1 MTNNDIKQAIDS
13 CIGKDTSVIVS
24 VIEDLMDKIIPH
36 VLRSYSNSRQTVQ
49 FALGQLERI
58 HTEVVCVLLQQVL
71 NGVESLSGL
80 FDKASKD
87 YNEYVKVKWDY
98 DDVRAVMQKIP
109 SHFLGNIH
117 LNVPNMAFADSL
129 SSDERRKLA
138 SFIID
143 SIQYYGTDTQWKKDT
158 IENHQLYLAVLYAI
172 CKKDG
177 QMWYLFL
184 YANNFIGRLATSG
197 EAQAARDMAENMLM
211 IGHQEEMEAE
221 AYFCASRAYTI
232 VHNPLAGLFYLEIA
246 IRKWLQ
252 QTDRIPYKTAF
263 ELLWQIVK
271 IARSIRFCSD
281 KHLKP
286 VADCFD
292 GLQPLSYD
300 IVSFYHTYLS
310 LMFFQKGEGILS
322 DVADFL
328 DKNRESVYANLDHS
342 AMPWLSLIASVKLNF
357 PDADSARLTPYI
369 NAFKGVV
376 NRERNSMMLDMF
388 DGVNE
393 DVHLKELMVR
403 LQSTRNV
410 ADFSH
415 DNQYAMLFAKSLLT
429 KACQEQNPSKFL
441 LAMHAKADYTFVRPE
456 ILQEGLYR
464 KTEFKDVNGAE
475 YNLHIENTELLQQL
489 MQQGESDEVMWIGKG
504 KSLLHFM
511 TLFQNQFKFGNLE
524 SLSRVNV
531 GQLQSDLICHLHYE
545 KDVKTP
551 GEPIYVKGMAELEQE
566 AEELK
571 QKLSDC
577 QIAVEGNAERL
588 FLVKDM
594 DVAAYPHQLLVDTN
608 NGKFIGELL
617 PTCNIISTEVLIK
630 TNFDNPL
637 SEHPSCSFWCPTG
650 SQEFTFAMIK
660 SSLDD
665 VFGKYN
671 IACNERDMP
680 ERPIEAE
687 INIACAHGGADISDT
702 QWFYADGNPIVETDK
717 IIGRGKLLILFV
729 CHSGSIMRHDYD
741 NAMHTL
747 IKRYIR
753 AGYSSL
759 IAPMW
764 SLSTEILQTWL
775 DVFMEEIMNKQFV
788 IDALYKANM
797 AVKEKF
803 TSPEVYACLHL
814 FGNPFLQ
821 IADKPVL
828 EICEKE

>member
-13 CIGKDTSVIVS
+13 CIGKESSVIDS
-24 VIEDLMDKIIPH
+24 VIKDLMDEIIPH
-36 VLRSYSNSRQTVQ
+36 VLSSYDNSRQTVQ
-49 FALGQLERI
+49 FALGQLERM
-58 HTEVVCVLLQQVL
+58 HTEVVRILLQQVL
-71 NGVESLSGL
+71 DRMESLSGL
-80 FDKASKD
+80 FEKASED
-87 YNEYVKVKWDY
+87 YNEYVKVKWKE

-109 SHFLGNIH
+109 SYFQGNIH
-117 LNVPNMAFADSL
+117 LNVPNMAFADNL
-129 SSDERRKLA
+129 SPDERRKFV

-143 SIQYYGTDTQWKKDT
+143 SIQYYGTDTQWKKET
-158 IENHQLYLAVLYAI
+158 IENHQLYLAFLYAI

-177 QMWYLFL
+177 QMWYLIL
-184 YANNFIGRLATSG
+184 YANNLIGRLATSG

-211 IGHQEEMEAE
+211 IGHQEGMEAE

-252 QTDRIPYKTAF
+252 QAERIPYKTAF
-263 ELLWQIVK
+263 EILWQIVK
-271 IARSIRFCSD
+271 IARSIRIRPEE
-281 KHLKP
+281 KLKP

-292 GLQPLSYD
+292 GLQPLAYD
-300 IVSFYHTYLS
+300 NVSFYHTYLS
-310 LMFFQKGEGILS
+310 LMFCQKGEGILS

-328 DKNRESVYANLDHS
+328 DKNREGVYANLAHS

-357 PDADSARLTPYI
+357 PDADLARLMPYV

-393 DVHLKELMVR
+393 DVHLKEWMVR

-415 DNQYAMLFAKSLLT
+415 DNQYAMIIAKSLLT

-441 LAMHAKADYTFVRPE
+441 LAMHARADYTFVRPE
-456 ILQEGLYR
+456 IRQEGLYR

-475 YNLHIENTELLQQL
+475 YNLHIENTDLLQQL
-489 MQQGESDEVMWIGKG
+489 MQQGMNNEVMWIGKG
-504 KSLLHFM
+504 RTSLHFM

-531 GQLQSDLICHLHYE
+531 CQLQSDLICHLHYE
-545 KDVKTP
+545 KDVKPP
-551 GEPIYVKGMAELEQE
+551 GEPIYVKGTSELEQE

-577 QIAVEGNAERL
+577 QITVGGNAERL
-588 FLVKDM
+588 FLVKDI

-637 SEHPSCSFWCPTG
+637 SERPSCSFWCPTG

-671 IACNERDMP
+671 IACNERDIP

-702 QWFYADGNPIVETDK
+702 QWFYADGSPIVETSK

-729 CHSGSIMRHDYD
+729 CHSGSITRHGYD

-753 AGYSSL
+753 AGYSSV

-764 SLSTEILQTWL
+764 SLSTDILQTWL
-775 DVFMEEIMNKQFV
+775 DVFMEEIMNKHFV

-828 EICEKE
+828 EICK

>member
-13 CIGKDTSVIVS
+13 CIGKESSVIDS
-24 VIEDLMDKIIPH
+24 VIKDLMNRIIPY
-36 VLRSYSNSRQTVQ
+36 VLSSYSNSRQTVQ
-49 FALGQLERI
+49 FALGQLERM
-58 HTEVVCVLLQQVL
+58 HTEVVRILLQQVL
-71 NGVESLSGL
+71 DRVESLSGL
-80 FDKASKD
+80 FEKASED
-87 YNEYVKVKWDY
+87 YNEYVKVKWKE

-109 SHFLGNIH
+109 SYFQGNIH
-117 LNVPNMAFADSL
+117 LNVPNMAFADNL
-129 SSDERRKLA
+129 SPDERRKFI

-158 IENHQLYLAVLYAI
+158 IGNHQLYLAFLYAI

-211 IGHQEEMEAE
+211 IGHQEGMEAE

-252 QTDRIPYKTAF
+252 QMDRIPYKTAF

-271 IARSIRFCSD
+271 IARSIRFCSE

-310 LMFFQKGEGILS
+310 LMFIKKGEGILS

-328 DKNRESVYANLDHS
+328 EKNKESVYANLNHS
-342 AMPWLSLIASVKLNF
+342 AMPWLSLIATMKLNF
-357 PDADSARLTPYI
+357 PDADLTRLTPYI
-369 NAFKGVV
+369 NTFKGVV

-415 DNQYAMLFAKSLLT
+415 DNQYAMILAKSLLT
-429 KACQEQNPSKFL
+429 KACQEQSPSKFL
-441 LAMHAKADYTFVRPE
+441 LAMHARADYTFVRPE
-456 ILQEGLYR
+456 IRQKGLYR

-475 YNLHIENTELLQQL
+475 YNLHIEDTELLQLL
-489 MQQGESDEVMWIGKG
+489 MQQGANNEVMWIGKG

-511 TLFQNQFKFGNLE
+511 TLLNNQFVFGNLDPF
-524 SLSRVNV
+524 SRVDV
-531 GQLQSDLICHLHYE
+531 KKLQSDLICHLQYK
-545 KDVKTP
+545 KDVKNP
-551 GEPIYVKGMAELEQE
+551 GESIYIKGKDELEQE
-566 AEELK
+566 AEELRR
-571 QKLSDC
+571 KLSDC
-577 QIAVEGNAERL
+577 QISVDNNAERL
-588 FLVKDM
+588 FMVKDM
-594 DVAAYPHQLLVDTN
+594 DVAAYPHQLLVDIN
-608 NGKFIGELL
+608 KGKFIGELL

-637 SEHPSCSFWCPTG
+637 SDHPSCSFWCPTG

-702 QWFYADGNPIVETDK
+702 QWFYADGSPIVETGK

-729 CHSGSIMRHDYD
+729 CHSGSITRHDYD

-753 AGYSSL
+753 AGYSSV

-764 SLSTEILQTWL
+764 SLSTDILQTWL

-797 AVKEKF
+797 AVKEQF

-828 EICEKE
+828 EICK

>member
-1 MTNNDIKQAIDS
+1 MLCDIKQAIDS
-13 CIGKDTSVIVS
+13 CIGKDLSVIVS
-24 VIEDLMDKIIPH
+24 VIEDLMDRIIPH

-49 FALGQLERI
+49 FALGQLERM
-58 HTEVVCVLLQQVL
+58 HTEVVCVLFQQVL
-71 NGVESLSGL
+71 NGVGSLSGL
-80 FDKASKD
+80 FEKASED
-87 YNEYVKVKWDY
+87 YNDYVKLKWKE

-109 SHFLGNIH
+109 SYFQGNIH
-117 LNVPNMAFADSL
+117 LNVPNMAFADNL
-129 SSDERRKLA
+129 SPDERRKFV

-158 IENHQLYLAVLYAI
+158 IGNHQLYLAFLYAI

-211 IGHQEEMEAE
+211 IGHQEGMEAE

-252 QTDRIPYKTAF
+252 QAERIPYKTAF

-271 IARSIRFCSD
+271 IARSIRFCSEE
-281 KHLKP
+281 HLKP

-292 GLQPLSYD
+292 RLQPLAFD
-300 IVSFYHTYLS
+300 NVSFYHTYLS

-328 DKNRESVYANLDHS
+328 DKKWESVYANLDHS
-342 AMPWLSLIASVKLNF
+342 AMPWLSLIATVKLNF
-357 PDADSARLTPYI
+357 PDADLTRLMPYV

-376 NRERNSMMLDMF
+376 NKDGNAMMLDMF

-415 DNQYAMLFAKSLLT
+415 DNQYAMILAKSLLT
-429 KACQEQNPSKFL
+429 KACQEQSPSKFL
-441 LAMHAKADYTFVRPE
+441 LAMHARADYTFVRPE
-456 ILQEGLYR
+456 IRQEGLYR

-475 YNLHIENTELLQQL
+475 YNLHIEDTELLQQL
-489 MQQGESDEVMWIGKG
+489 MQQGANNEVMWIGKG

-511 TLFQNQFKFGNLE
+511 TLLNNQFVFGNLDPF
-524 SLSRVNV
+524 SRVDV
-531 GQLQSDLICHLHYE
+531 KKLQSNLICHLQYK
-545 KDVKTP
+545 KDVKNP
-551 GEPIYVKGMAELEQE
+551 GESIYIKGKDELEQE
-566 AEELK
+566 AEELRR
-571 QKLSDC
+571 KLSEC
-577 QIAVEGNAERL
+577 QISVDNNAERL
-588 FLVKDM
+588 FLVKDI
-594 DVAAYPHQLLVDTN
+594 DVATYPHQLLVDIN
-608 NGKFIGELL
+608 KGKFIGELL

-637 SEHPSCSFWCPTG
+637 SERPSCSFWCPTG

-665 VFGKYN
+665 VFGKYY
-671 IACNERDMP
+671 IACNERDIP

-702 QWFYADGNPIVETDK
+702 QWFYADGNPIVETGK

-729 CHSGSIMRHDYD
+729 CHSGSITRHDYD

-753 AGYSSL
+753 AGYSSV

-797 AVKEKF
+797 TVKENF

-828 EICEKE
+828 EICEQE

>member
-1 MTNNDIKQAIDS
+1 MTNNDIKHAIDS
-13 CIGKDTSVIVS
+13 CIGKDSSVIVS
-24 VIEDLMDKIIPH
+24 VIEDLIDKVVQH
-36 VLRSYSNSRQTVQ
+36 VLSSYDNSRQTAQ
-49 FALGQLERI
+49 YAIGQLDRL
-58 HTEVVCVLLQQVL
+58 HDYVVGIFIRLEL
-71 NGVESLSGL
+71 NHIGSLKDR
-80 FDKASKD
+80 FDKASEWS
-87 YNEYVKVKWDY
+87 NEYIMAKWNY

-109 SHFLGNIH
+109 SHFHGNVP

-143 SIQYYGTDTQWKKDT
+143 SIQHYGTDTQWKKDT

-211 IGHQEEMEAE
+211 IGHQEGMEAE

-252 QTDRIPYKTAF
+252 QAERIPYKTAF

-271 IARSIRFCSD
+271 IARSIWFCSE
-281 KHLKP
+281 KYLKP

-292 GLQPLSYD
+292 GLQPLAYD
-300 IVSFYHTYLS
+300 NVSFYHTYLS
-310 LMFFQKGEGILS
+310 LMFYQKGEGILG

-342 AMPWLSLIASVKLNF
+342 AMPWLSLIATVKLNF
-357 PDADSARLTPYI
+357 PDADLTRLTPYV

-376 NRERNSMMLDMF
+376 NKDGNAMILDMF

-415 DNQYAMLFAKSLLT
+415 DNQYAMIFAKSLLT
-429 KACQEQNPSKFL
+429 KACQEQSPSKFL
-441 LAMHAKADYTFVRPE
+441 LAMHARADYTFVRPE
-456 ILQEGLYR
+456 IRQDGLYR

-475 YNLHIENTELLQQL
+475 YNLHIEDTELLQQL
-489 MQQGESDEVMWIGKG
+489 MQQGANNEVMWIGKG

-511 TLFQNQFKFGNLE
+511 TLLNNQFIFGDLDPF
-524 SLSRVNV
+524 SRIDVKK
-531 GQLQSDLICHLHYE
+531 LQSDLICHLQYK
-545 KDVKTP
+545 KDVKNP
-551 GEPIYVKGMAELEQE
+551 GESIYIKGKDELEQE
-566 AEELK
+566 AEELRR
-571 QKLSDC
+571 KLSIC
-577 QIAVEGNAERL
+577 QISVDNNAERL

-594 DVAAYPHQLLVDTN
+594 DVAAYPHQLVVDTN
-608 NGKFIGELL
+608 NRKFIGELL

-630 TNFDNPL
+630 TNFDYPL
-637 SEHPSCSFWCPTG
+637 SDHPSCSFWCPTG
-650 SQEFTFAMIK
+650 SEEFTFAMIK
-660 SSLDD
+660 SSLED
-665 VFGKYN
+665 VFGKYD
-671 IACNERDMP
+671 IACNERDIP

-702 QWFYADGNPIVETDK
+702 QWFYADGNPIVETGK

-729 CHSGSIMRHDYD
+729 CHSGSITRPDYD

-753 AGYSSL
+753 AGYSSV

-764 SLSTEILQTWL
+764 SLSTDILKTWL
-775 DVFMEEIMNKQFV
+775 DVFMEEIINKQFV

-797 AVKEKF
+797 AVKGQF